1 MAYSFLEELTIN
13 PTIEPQNLHS
23 TLGGHKQKLVCTR
36 TQEKG
41 AATPKETDPDV
52 PVSVQESLVRRV
64 LVVARCRAG
73 GTEGSGASWD
83 LLKEATVIL
92 IASTTVWSQVK
103 QQGGTTAPPISRK
116 LD

>member
-23 TLGGHKQKLVCTR
+23 TLGGHKQNLVCTR

-41 AATPKETDPDV
+41 AVTPKETDPDM

-73 GTEGSGASWD
+73 GTEN
-83 LLKEATVIL
+83 
-92 IASTTVWSQVK
+92 
-103 QQGGTTAPPISRK
+103 TALPKNKK

>member
-64 LVVARCRAG
+64 LVVAHCRAG
-73 GTEGSGASWD
+73 GTECSMHAWD
-83 LLKEATVIL
+83 LLKEVSIIL
-92 IASTTVWSQVK
+92 ITSTIVWPQVK
-103 QQGGTTAPPISRK
+103 
-116 LD
+116 